1 MFKIKKDLCKGM
13 ISRTVSSDES
23 RILEKCNRINN
34 MVVLSRM
41 RDEEDWGSE
50 GKSKSGRECIRTAK
64 RDI

>member
-1 MFKIKKDLCKGM
+1 MFKIKKDLCKRM

-23 RILEKCNRINN
+23 RILKKCNRINN

-41 RDEEDWGSE
+41 RDEDWGS
-50 GKSKSGRECIRTAK
+50 GRKSKSGRECIRTAK